1 MPSRFLLVVETAS
14 IDFHDPGPG
23 TYKVL
28 IRVRAKNRKG
38 EQIWIESDSA
48 ETKTYED
55 NSPNK
60 STLQTPTSGTPA
72 AASSA
77 EATEVRGAP
86 VAPPSG
92 AAGR

>member
-1 MPSRFLLVVETAS
+1 MICAQTVRIKFTLLPELTPQITATDGLS
-14 IDFHDPGPG
+14 LNEVI
-23 TYKVL
+23 KQ
-28 IRVRAKNRKG
+28 K
-38 EQIWIESDSA
+38 
-48 ETKTYED
+48 
-55 NSPNK
+55 PNPPPV
-60 STLQTPTSGTPA
+60 QTPTSGTPA